1 MGNLSIWLTPIWVLS
16 LGATAAAIVLLV
28 ALGVTWVISRRTA
41 EAAVRL
47 VRESV
52 LQSIAYVVIV
62 LVAISLLAAP
72 IMPTRQVL
80 SSLERLSAV
89 GPYTTTI
96 SIPARTDDMEVPVKF
111 EADELQSYSFAA
123 DQDLVIGIEKGKAY
137 SNPMI
142 LVEGGEAYNWSPSS
156 KRQRLFSGPID
167 KLFVT
172 NQSDAPTE
180 LTINVRTDVPLG
192 GSSADSDYGRFDH
205 CRVRAVSAFALAAAR
220 DFDDR
225 PGDLERGRGSTDL
238 FVGAGDWGLS
248 ARAVHL
254 YSVQHVWRRREDV
267 QGLGPDDDHGPVD
280 PGGGVDGERFGRG

>member
-180 LTINVRTDVPLG
+180 LTINVRTDVPLVE
-192 GSSADSDYGRFDH
+192 
-205 CRVRAVSAFALAAAR
+205 VRQIPIMAVSIIAVFGLYLLLHWLLPGTSTIAL
-220 DFDDR
+220 
-225 PGDLERGRGSTDL
+225 GDLERGRGSTDL
-238 FVGAGDWGLS
+238 FAGAGDWGVS

-254 YSVQHVWRRREDV
+254 YSVQHVW
-267 QGLGPDDDHGPVD
+267 
-280 PGGGVDGERFGRG
+280 